1 LSVLYL
7 VRHGQAGT
15 RENYDSLSDLGRRQ
29 ARLLGEHF
37 AAQNLRF
44 ESAYSGSLARQ
55 RATAEEVRDAIC
67 GMMPGTM
74 TGAMPEIT
82 VDRGWDE
89 FDLAHVYTEMA
100 PYLSAADADFRREY
114 EEMQS
119 AVTASQGA
127 HDAPVHRRW
136 NDCDKK
142 VVRAWVEGR
151 HEYSGESWQVFG
163 ERVRGALA
171 RILETVQEGN
181 VVVFTS
187 ATPIGVC
194 AGQALEI
201 QDGRIMALAGVL
213 LNASFSTLRLRSP
226 EIRLFSF
233 NAIPHLDDASL
244 RTFR

>member
-1 LSVLYL
+1 MP
-7 VRHGQAGT
+7 RCIAAG
-15 RENYDSLSDLGRRQ
+15 
-29 ARLLGEHF
+29 F
-37 AAQNLRF
+37 
-44 ESAYSGSLARQ
+44 
-55 RATAEEVRDAIC
+55 
-67 GMMPGTM
+67 
-74 TGAMPEIT
+74 
-82 VDRGWDE
+82 
-89 FDLAHVYTEMA
+89 
-100 PYLSAADADFRREY
+100 
-114 EEMQS
+114 
-119 AVTASQGA
+119 
-127 HDAPVHRRW
+127 
-136 NDCDKK
+136 DCDKK

-171 RILETVQEGN
+171 RIADNPLQEGN